1 MFEDATL
8 QFIVKSVVEEKVRP
22 KIPEALNPQLAELIK
37 SCWATNPQT
46 RPDYTQILESLS
58 KVSSDFI

>member
-8 QFIVKSVVEEKVRP
+8 QFIVKNVVEEKVRP
-22 KIPEALNPQLAELIK
+22 KIPETLSPQLAELIK
-37 SCWATNPQT
+37 SCWATNPQN

-58 KVSSDFI
+58 KLTSGFV